1 MRWIRSTKLYLIAG
15 VVILTASLLGAHYIQ
30 NPNREPQRGSGQR
43 NNAARGTNGVHCT
56 GIMSPESEIIPLA
69 PSVSGEVVEV
79 FAKQDQQVKKGDK
92 LLRLDDKLAK
102 FKLDEAE
109 AGVDV
114 AEGLLTEA
122 QQALAIYEGTREAQQ
137 EVIDAK
143 ELLRQAAEEDM
154 VNAKK
159 LAEADSREALKFK
172 TAQMKIDALKKEI
185 NAERIRL
192 RTIEQGKP
200 TSKVTQ
206 AKAGVKRAK
215 ALRDQAQLGVDACLM
230 TAPADGTI
238 TQSYVGVGSKFG
250 GQVQK
255 PAFLFY
261 SGGLSVRA
269 EIEQDYAASI
279 KEGQTAEVEDYSNPN
294 LRWRGRVTR
303 VGGGFQS
310 KRDASAIPD
319 ILQQG
324 NQERVRECRIT
335 LEGGDSLPILGQKLR
350 VHIAPK

>member
-30 NPNREPQRGSGQR
+30 NPNREPQRGNGQR
-43 NNAARGTNGVHCT
+43 NSAARGTNTVHCI
-56 GIMSPESEIIPLA
+56 GIMSPEGEIIPLV
-69 PSVSGEVVEV
+69 PSGQGEVVEV
-79 FAKQDQQVKKGDK
+79 FVKQDQQVKKGDK
-92 LLRLDDKLAK
+92 LLRLDDRLAK
-102 FKLDEAE
+102 AKFDEAE

-122 QQALAIYEGTREAQQ
+122 QQALTIFEGTREAQQ
-137 EVIDAK
+137 EVINAK
-143 ELLRQAAEEDM
+143 ELMRQAAEEDM

-185 NAERIRL
+185 NAEKIRL

-215 ALRDQAQLGVDACLM
+215 SLRDQAQLGLDACLM

-238 TQSYVGVGSKFG
+238 TQSFVGVGSKFG

-269 EIEQDYAASI
+269 EIEQDYANNV
-279 KEGQTAEVEDYSNPN
+279 KEGQSAEVEDYSNPN
-294 LRWRGRVTR
+294 QRWRGRVTK
-303 VGGGFQS
+303 VAGSFQA
-310 KRDASAIPD
+310 KRDASAIPNF
-319 ILQQG
+319 IQEG
-324 NQERVRECRIT
+324 NQERVKECRIT
-335 LEGGDSLPILGQKLR
+335 LENGESMPILNQKLR